1 MYELLT
7 GRPPFTGDTPV
18 SIAYQHVREEPLA
31 PSAYNPAITP
41 AMDAVILTGLAKDR
55 DRRYPSAV
63 AFSRDIS
70 AVVTGR
76 EPKLVDG
83 AVPVG
88 SDAEATTVLSPVD
101 DATEA
106 IPAITGAGV
115 VGGAAAGGYRSE
127 ERRVGKER
135 GARGAAAR

>member
-1 MYELLT
+1 MINALPLHYAL
-7 GRPPFTGDTPV
+7 PISPV

-76 EPKLVDG
+76 EPDRKSTRLNSSHVATSYAVFCLQPKVSLAG
-83 AVPVG
+83 AHTEQ
-88 SDAEATTVLSPVD
+88 AE
-101 DATEA
+101 
-106 IPAITGAGV
+106 
-115 VGGAAAGGYRSE
+115 
-127 ERRVGKER
+127 
-135 GARGAAAR
+135 

>member
-1 MYELLT
+1 MLF
-7 GRPPFTGDTPV
+7 RSVPV
-18 SIAYQHVREEPLA
+18 AYQHVREEPLA
-31 PSAYNPAITP
+31 ASAYNPAITP

-115 VGGAAAGGYRSE
+115 RSE
-127 ERRVGKER
+127 EHTSELQSR
-135 GARGAAAR
+135 GHLVCRLLLEKKKQNKPV